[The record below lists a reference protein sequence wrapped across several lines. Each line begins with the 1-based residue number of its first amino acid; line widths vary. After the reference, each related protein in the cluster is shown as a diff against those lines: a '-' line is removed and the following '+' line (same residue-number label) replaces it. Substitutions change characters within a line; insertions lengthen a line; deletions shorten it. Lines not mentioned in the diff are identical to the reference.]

1 MYLINKINNG
11 QKNIKSFNFYF
22 DTKTNEEKYFAE
34 KLSSDLKWNT
44 KYIKISASE
53 IPALTEQCMFYQ
65 EQPFPGLPT
74 LGKFKTCKYSKL
86 NGSKVIL
93 EGQGGDEIA
102 AGYRY
107 TYGSHIKD
115 LIKDNTIGEIKNE
128 IFKFSKLNN
137 LNIREVFS
145 IIKNGIKSF
154 ENNGYSAD
162 GTH

>member
-1 MYLINKINNG
+1 
-11 QKNIKSFNFYF
+11 
-22 DTKTNEEKYFAE
+22 
-34 KLSSDLKWNT
+34 
-44 KYIKISASE
+44 
-53 IPALTEQCMFYQ
+53 MFYQ

-102 AGYRY
+102 QDIDILMVP
-107 TYGSHIKD
+107 HIKD

-137 LNIREVFS
+137 LNIRSFS

-162 GTH
+162 GTKSINHNILNNDFKTNLITMKFMIFNYLIKILKIFNIKICFLLSSQEF